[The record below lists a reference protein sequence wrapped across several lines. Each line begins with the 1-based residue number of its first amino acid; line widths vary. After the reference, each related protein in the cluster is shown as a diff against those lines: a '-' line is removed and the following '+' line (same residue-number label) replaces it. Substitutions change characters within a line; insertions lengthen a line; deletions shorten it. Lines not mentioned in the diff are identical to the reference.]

1 MIHLYAWP
9 TPNAYKV
16 SIMLEETGLPY
27 KVEPVD
33 IMAGEQF
40 APDFLK
46 ISPNNRMPAI
56 VDDDVVGGPLS
67 VFESG
72 AILMYL
78 AEKTGQFWPLEPHAR
93 YRTAQWV
100 MWQMAGLGPMLGQ
113 AGHFRRAAP
122 EKIPYAIE
130 RYTNEAKR
138 LFGVL
143 DRQLDG
149 EDYITGTYSIADM
162 MSYPWSLAA
171 EWLEI
176 PIEDFPNLARWQATM
191 AARPAVQRGMALLA
205 DKRVQPS
212 EKMDEKTR
220 EILYGKKQFERR
232 P

>member
-1 MIHLYAWP
+1 MIDLYAWP

-27 KVEPVD
+27 TVIPVN
-33 IMAGEQF
+33 IAAGEQF
-40 APDFLK
+40 AADFLK

-56 VDDDVVGGPLS
+56 VDDDVIGGPLS

-78 AEKTGQFWPLEPHAR
+78 AEKTGQFWPMEPHAR
-93 YRTAQWV
+93 YRTAEWV

-113 AGHFRRAAP
+113 AGHFKRAAP
-122 EKIPYAIE
+122 DKIPYAIE

-143 DRQLDG
+143 DKQLHAK
-149 EDYITGTYSIADM
+149 DYITGAYSIADM
-162 MSYPWSLAA
+162 MSYPWTLAST
-171 EWLEI
+171 WLEI
-176 PIEDFPNLARWQATM
+176 PVEDLPNVARWQATM
-191 AARPAVQRGMALLA
+191 AARPAVARGMALLA
-205 DKRVQPS
+205 DKRAAPP

-232 P
+232 